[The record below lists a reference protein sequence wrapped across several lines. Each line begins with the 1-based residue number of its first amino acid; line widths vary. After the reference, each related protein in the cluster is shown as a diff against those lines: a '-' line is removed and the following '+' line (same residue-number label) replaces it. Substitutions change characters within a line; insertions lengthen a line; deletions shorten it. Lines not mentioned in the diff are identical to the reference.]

1 MSSYCYLDGTIVAG
15 EEARLPVTDLGLQRG
30 FGIFDFMRTY
40 NDRLFHPGDH
50 LRRFRASASELSL
63 HVPLSDERLLEIG
76 NELLS
81 RSSLDY
87 PALKFILTG
96 GDGTP
101 ESPLAK
107 PRLIIIALNRP
118 VFPDHLYQR
127 GAHLLSVRFSRELPH
142 VKTLN
147 YLNSL
152 RLNRW
157 KQEHGALDLLY
168 YDTEHGVTESP
179 QANVFMANHEQNKLI
194 TPSEGI
200 LKGITRQIVIELAR
214 PYYEVQIRPIT
225 LDEFSQCDECFICS
239 TSKRII
245 PVTSLDTRN
254 IGSGHAGLITKH
266 VMQLFDYYTARY
278 SASQ

>member
-15 EEARLPVTDLGLQRG
+15 EQARLPVTDLGLQRG
-30 FGIFDFMRTY
+30 YGVFDFMRTY
-40 NDRLFHPGDH
+40 NGRLFHPGDH

-101 ESPLAK
+101 EAPLAK
-107 PRLIIIALNRP
+107 PRLVIIAQNRP

-127 GAHLLSVRFSRELPH
+127 GAHLLSVRFKRELPH

-152 RLNRW
+152 RLNQW
-157 KQEHGALDLLY
+157 KRENGALDLLY
-168 YDTEHGVTESP
+168 HDSEHGVTESP
-179 QANVFMANHEQNKLI
+179 QANLFMGVHEQNKLV
-194 TPSEGI
+194 TPPEGI

-214 PYYEVQIRPIT
+214 PYYDVQIRPISY
-225 LDEFSQCDECFICS
+225 DEFSQCDECFICS

-245 PVTSLDTRN
+245 PLTRVDTRN
-254 IGSGHAGLITKH
+254 MGGGHTGQITRH
-266 VMQLFDYYTARY
+266 LMQLFDEYTARY
-278 SASQ
+278 STS